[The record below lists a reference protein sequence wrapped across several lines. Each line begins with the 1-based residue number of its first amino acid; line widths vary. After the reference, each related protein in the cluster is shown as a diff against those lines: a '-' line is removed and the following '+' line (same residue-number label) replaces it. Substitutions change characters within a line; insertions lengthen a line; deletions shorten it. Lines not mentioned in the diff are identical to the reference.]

1 LSKLSIIAPVL
12 DEEAVLPHFLARLRA
27 TLAELN
33 CEAEI
38 LFVDDGSQDGSL
50 AYLRQAAAE
59 DGRIK
64 VLRLTR
70 NFGHQAALAAGL
82 DHCSGDAAVL
92 MDADL
97 QDPPELIRP
106 FVEEWRKGFQ
116 VVFGRRLRLEE
127 GAFKRWVYHLF
138 YRALRFLANIE
149 IPMDSGDFSLLDRE
163 VVDRLRAM
171 PERTR
176 FLRGMRSWVGLRQ
189 TGITYERPA
198 RHSGRSK
205 YSLAK
210 LFKLGFDGILSFS
223 TLPLKL
229 ALFLG
234 LLVSAGGF
242 VGIALVVLLRLSQWI
257 ELPWGWASTVVLV
270 MFLGGVQLTTIGIVG
285 EYIARIYEEVKAR
298 PLYLVAERIGFADA
312 AGSAQRMTAP
322 VPLSHGRDA
331 RVDATGP

>member
-1 LSKLSIIAPVL
+1 MALHKLSVIVPVL
-12 DEEAVLPHFLARLRA
+12 DEETVLPHFLARLQA
-27 TLAELN
+27 TLAELG

-50 AYLRQAAAE
+50 AYLRQAAAQ

-92 MDADL
+92 IDADL
-97 QDPPELIRP
+97 QDPPELIRS
-106 FVEEWRKGFQ
+106 FVEEWRQGFQ

-127 GAFKRWVYHLF
+127 GPLKRGVYHLF
-138 YRALRFLANIE
+138 YRALRLLADIE
-149 IPMDSGDFSLLDRE
+149 IPLDSGDFSLLDRE
-163 VVDRLRAM
+163 VVDQLRAM

-189 TGITYERPA
+189 KGIAYERPA
-198 RHSGRSK
+198 RHRGRSK

-210 LFKLGFDGILSFS
+210 LVKLGLDGILSFS
-223 TLPLKL
+223 TLPLKM
-229 ALFLG
+229 ALLLG

-242 VGIALVVLLRLSQWI
+242 VGIALVVFLRLSRWI

-298 PLYLVAERIGFADA
+298 PLYLVAERVGFAD
-312 AGSAQRMTAP
+312 GAP
-322 VPLSHGRDA
+322 RA
-331 RVDATGP
+331 